1 MAESGSTSFTPGDG
15 ALALLWPNVVGGRG
29 AMLLELISS
38 LGGRFPCSLL
48 SEEVFL
54 IVVAGM
60 LQVSVDVGTVGSWL
74 QVSASASSLPWRCAD
89 CASCSWLSSFWQS
102 WVRSS

>member
-15 ALALLWPNVVGGRG
+15 LALLLCVVGGSG
-29 AMLLELISS
+29 AMLLLELINS

-60 LQVSVDVGTVGSWL
+60 LQVSVDVGRVGSWL

-89 CASCSWLSSFWQS
+89 SASCSWLSSCWQS